1 MISSETTIVSCYYPL
16 SKSKHSFQEYIV
28 WIFHF
33 LSYVDTSIILF
44 TDENMAEIL
53 EGLRTQ
59 AGLID
64 RFYLIKKPFHE
75 LKFTDAIW
83 FEHWTNQLQIT
94 NWPALHTVPLFI
106 IWANKS
112 FFVEEAIRIN
122 PFQSNYFTW
131 CDIGCWRHPEIAKI
145 CGKGWPDIKKITPNQ
160 LHIISMA
167 SVEDFLEKLTTKKSW
182 TQEEVIVELPIGYT
196 VFLGGTI
203 LLGDRE
209 AWGAFI
215 PAFETTLN
223 LFIKNNFFA
232 GDDQHVILSTAL
244 WLRISDPEHG
254 PIFYKAPK
262 ENGFFSY
269 GDYHMGDRW
278 FAFQQHFS
286 QHDFKLET
294 Y

>member
-1 MISSETTIVSCYYPL
+1 MILSEKTIVSCYYPL

-122 PFQSNYFTW
+122 PFQSNY
-131 CDIGCWRHPEIAKI
+131 
-145 CGKGWPDIKKITPNQ
+145 
-160 LHIISMA
+160 LHGVILDAGGIQKLLK
-167 SVEDFLEKLTTKKSW
+167 SVEKGGQIQKKL
-182 TQEEVIVELPIGYT
+182 
-196 VFLGGTI
+196 
-203 LLGDRE
+203 LL
-209 AWGAFI
+209 I
-215 PAFETTLN
+215 SY
-223 LFIKNNFFA
+223 
-232 GDDQHVILSTAL
+232 ILSV
-244 WLRISDPEHG
+244 RH
-254 PIFYKAPK
+254 
-262 ENGFFSY
+262 
-269 GDYHMGDRW
+269 R
-278 FAFQQHFS
+278 
-286 QHDFKLET
+286 
-294 Y
+294 